1 VTKLIIYRGEAR
13 HSEVPLTGKTMTI
26 GRSADN
32 DVVLEDPGKGVSR
45 AHAELR
51 AEGNKYRLVD
61 LNSQNGIWVSGA
73 RVPSVLLTP
82 GVVAAMGPYRVAI
95 DAASPLTQ
103 PFTPVKEPFPDTG
116 TELLSRASLT
126 PAEAPVPPVAPSP
139 APVAVV
145 DGPGALLD
153 NTAPE
158 PTPAGAAPPPKPPPP
173 STATPPAKPAA
184 KPSGTAT
191 VRNPSAASSGSA
203 KALVGLVVAILL
215 IAASGFGAY
224 KFVEHRR
231 AARPVW
237 DATLATN
244 LVNSGKCQ
252 EALDTQINRALQANA
267 NDAQALSLKQ
277 KCATP
282 PPPPPLPQVDVPPVK
297 DPKVANT
304 EKLDSAESSI
314 AANSCQAALDL
325 INEVLAQEP
334 TDERA
339 TALAAKANACL
350 NPAPATTTA
359 ARANPPAEPAK
370 PQPVDGIEVKPG
382 ETRTVYTAR
391 VTAVRKQ
398 YDDAVTQ
405 LQDQHFTEAIKTFDA
420 LLAQAPGYKDAAQQR
435 AAAQNGLRNEATRAY
450 QSGQAAEQRQEWNA
464 AIQGYQRARALDA
477 SRDVSADVARVVDL
491 KAKAGQAACANGD
504 AAFTLSHNSDAA
516 TSYQKVLE
524 LLPTSDPCYARAKQ
538 RLQII
543 R

>member
-1 VTKLIIYRGEAR
+1 MTKLIVYRGEAR

-51 AEGNKYRLVD
+51 AEGNRYRLVD

-103 PFTPVKEPFPDTG
+103 PFTPIKEPLPDTG
-116 TELLSRASLT
+116 TELLSRAILT
-126 PAEAPVPPVAPSP
+126 PADAPVAPVAPPP

-158 PTPAGAAPPPKPPPP
+158 AAPAAPPPPKPAVP
-173 STATPPAKPAA
+173 STAKAPAKPAA

-191 VRNPSAASSGSA
+191 VRNPSAATSGSA

-237 DATLATN
+237 DVTLATN

-267 NDAQALSLKQ
+267 NDPQALSLKQ

-282 PPPPPLPQVDVPPVK
+282 PPPPTLPQVDVPPVK

-304 EKLDSAESSI
+304 EKLDSAETSI

-325 INEVLAQEP
+325 VNEVLAQEP

-339 TALAAKANACL
+339 TALAAKANTCL

-359 ARANPPAEPAK
+359 GRASAPAEPAK
-370 PQPVDGIEVKPG
+370 VQPVDGIEVKPG
-382 ETRTVYTAR
+382 ETRIVYTAR

-405 LQDQHFTEAIKTFDA
+405 LQDQHFTEAIKAFDA
-420 LLAQAPGYKDAAQQR
+420 LLAQAPGYKDAPQQR
-435 AAAQNGLRNEATRAY
+435 AAAQSALRNEAARAY
-450 QSGQAAEQRQEWNA
+450 QNGQAAEGRQDWNA

-504 AAFTLSHNSDAA
+504 AAFILSHNSDAA
-516 TSYQKVLE
+516 TSYLKVLE